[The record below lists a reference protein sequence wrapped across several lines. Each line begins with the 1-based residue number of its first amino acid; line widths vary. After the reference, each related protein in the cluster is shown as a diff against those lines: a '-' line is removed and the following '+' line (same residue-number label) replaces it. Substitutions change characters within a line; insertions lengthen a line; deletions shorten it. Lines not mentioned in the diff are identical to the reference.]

1 MSGAK
6 NKAKDRQS
14 RNHEGY
20 YNRLKDVVKINKLIT
35 MAKHIVR
42 YDDRKQFDKL
52 RQAVKMDLH
61 LAHRKATSPK
71 VKEVLAK
78 AQQ

>member
-14 RNHEGY
+14 RNHERY
-20 YNRLKDVVKINKLIT
+20 YDMLKDVVKINKIIT

-42 YDDRKQFDKL
+42 YNDKKQFDRLK
-52 RQAVKMDLH
+52 QVVKIDLH
-61 LAHRKATSPK
+61 RAFQKSTSPK

>member
-1 MSGAK
+1 MAGAK

-14 RNHEGY
+14 RKREVY
-20 YNRLKDVVKINKLIT
+20 YTRLKDVVKVNKLIT
-35 MAKHIVR
+35 MAKHIAR
-42 YDDRKQFDKL
+42 YGDRKQMDRL

-61 LAHRKATSPK
+61 YAFQKAISPK